1 MLPCGH
7 SWGWGGGHIQA
18 KRIEGFSFHLIKFN
32 DGQVSLYYKGLIQC
46 YFIHQSDIRISLISG
61 VLREAGCGVGVGGSV
76 GLLVGGGRKGCKNQ
90 QPFRSPNPQ
99 DWRLEVPTRSPAVGA
114 GVRACCAPAVEP
126 PSRSWSKRRRRGGS
140 CCPGAKALSCGRD
153 SAAAR
158 TRPPSWT

>member
-1 MLPCGH
+1 MFLLC
-7 SWGWGGGHIQA
+7 WGGG
-18 KRIEGFSFHLIKFN
+18 
-32 DGQVSLYYKGLIQC
+32 
-46 YFIHQSDIRISLISG
+46 
-61 VLREAGCGVGVGGSV
+61 EAV
-76 GLLVGGGRKGCKNQ
+76 KNQ

-140 CCPGAKALSCGRD
+140 CCPGAKALSCGRG
-153 SAAAR
+153 SAAER